1 MRGYRLFLAFNEL
14 LVEYVLIIHIQQ
26 GGARMLQQQKEIVQA
41 TVPVLQQHGEAITTE
56 FYSTLFEENPS
67 LFNIFNPANQQN
79 GGQARSL
86 AASIL
91 AYAAHIDKL
100 DQLGGMVNRITHKHA
115 SLEVQPEHYPLV
127 GDHLLRAIRTVL
139 GEAATPA
146 VIDAWGA
153 AYGQLAEIMTGAEQ
167 KLYTDGREQPGGWA
181 SYAAL
186 KVERKVVE
194 SETITSFHLASPTG
208 SPLPT
213 FEPGQYLGV
222 KAHVANS
229 TFTQIRQY
237 SLSKIADGRTYR
249 ISVKRESAPAHIAA
263 AENGLI
269 SNHLHESVD
278 EGDTILA
285 HVPQGDFV
293 LRDNNKPVVL
303 LSGGVGITPAI
314 CMFEHL
320 ACNSSHRPT
329 LFVHATTQRRHHA
342 FRDEVRSLAA
352 AHPHTRALVYYE
364 KVTPADV
371 QGLDYDLEGRITMD
385 SLRPY
390 LFEQETDF
398 YYCGPVGF
406 MAGVEGIL
414 DELNVPLANRYSEA
428 FAPDPSFVTELANA

>member
-1 MRGYRLFLAFNEL
+1 MS
-14 LVEYVLIIHIQQ
+14 YVSKINMYTKYILK
-26 GGARMLQQQKEIVQA
+26 GGAFMLQQQKEIVQA

-56 FYSTLFEENPS
+56 FYRTLFEENPS

-91 AYAAHIDKL
+91 AYAAHIDRL
-100 DQLGGMVNRITHKHA
+100 DQLSGMVNRITHKHA
-115 SLEVQPEHYPLV
+115 SLEVQPEHYPIV

-146 VIDAWGA
+146 VIDAWAA
-153 AYGQLAEIMTGAEQ
+153 AYEQLAAIMAGVEQ
-167 KLYTDGREQPGGWA
+167 KLYTEGREQPGGWA
-181 SYAAL
+181 GYAPL
-186 KVERKVVE
+186 TVQRKVVE

-208 SPLPT
+208 AALPA
-213 FEPGQYLGV
+213 FLPGQYLGV
-222 KAHVANS
+222 KAQLPDS
-229 TFTQIRQY
+229 PFTQIRQY
-237 SLSKIADGRTYR
+237 SLSRAANGTTYR
-249 ISVKRESAPAHIAA
+249 ISVKRESAPPHIAA

-269 SNHLHESVD
+269 SNHLHRSVH

-293 LRDNNKPVVL
+293 LRDNNRPVVL

-320 ACNSSHRPT
+320 ARSSSRPV

-342 FRDEVRSLAA
+342 FRDEVRALAA
-352 AHPHTRALVYYE
+352 AHPHTRALIYYE
-364 KVTPADV
+364 RVTPADV
-371 QGLDYDLEGRITMD
+371 QGRDYDLEGRITID

-390 LFEQETDF
+390 LFEQATDY

-406 MAGVEGIL
+406 MAAVEAVL
-414 DELNVPLANRYSEA
+414 DKLNVPLSDRYSEA

>member
-1 MRGYRLFLAFNEL
+1 
-14 LVEYVLIIHIQQ
+14 
-26 GGARMLQQQKEIVQA
+26 MLQQQKEIVQA
-41 TVPVLQQHGEAITTE
+41 TVPVLQQHGETITTE
-56 FYSTLFEENPS
+56 FYRTLFDENPS
-67 LFNIFNPANQQN
+67 LFDIFNPANQQN

-100 DQLGGMVNRITHKHA
+100 DKLGGMVNRITHKHA
-115 SLEVQPEHYPLV
+115 SLEVQPEHYPIV

-153 AYGQLAEIMTGAEQ
+153 AYGQLAKIMIGEEQ
-167 KLYTDGREQPGGWA
+167 KLYTEGQQQPGGWA
-181 SYAAL
+181 GYAPL

-194 SETITSFHLASPTG
+194 SETITSFHLVSPTG
-208 SPLPT
+208 ASLPP
-213 FEPGQYLGV
+213 FQPGQYLGV
-222 KAHVANS
+222 KAHVPDSA
-229 TFTQIRQY
+229 FTQIRQY

-249 ISVKRESAPAHIAA
+249 ISVKRETAPAHIAA

-269 SNHLHESVD
+269 SNHLHESVH

-293 LRDNNKPVVL
+293 LRDNSKPVVL

-320 ACNSSHRPT
+320 ARNSNSRPV

-342 FRDEVRSLAA
+342 FRDEVRALAA

-364 KVTPADV
+364 KVSPADV
-371 QGLDYDLEGRITMD
+371 QGCDFDVEGRLTVD

-390 LFEQETDF
+390 LFEQATDF

-406 MAGVEGIL
+406 MAAVERIL
-414 DELNVPLANRYSEA
+414 DELNVLLADRYSEA

>member
-1 MRGYRLFLAFNEL
+1 
-14 LVEYVLIIHIQQ
+14 
-26 GGARMLQQQKEIVQA
+26 MLQQQKEIVQA
-41 TVPVLQQHGEAITTE
+41 TVPVLQQHGETITTE
-56 FYSTLFEENPS
+56 FYRTLFEEHPS

-115 SLEVQPEHYPLV
+115 SLEVQAEHYPIV

-153 AYGQLAEIMTGAEQ
+153 AYGQLAEIMTGVEQ
-167 KLYTDGREQPGGWA
+167 KLYAEGQKQPGGWA
-181 SYAAL
+181 GYAPL

-194 SETITSFHLASPTG
+194 SETITSFHLISPAG
-208 SPLPT
+208 APLPS
-213 FEPGQYLGV
+213 FLPGQYLGV
-222 KAHVANS
+222 KAQAS
-229 TFTQIRQY
+229 DSAYTQIRQY
-237 SLSKIADGRTYR
+237 SLSQIANGRSYR

-269 SNHLHESVD
+269 SNHLHDSIN

-293 LRDNNKPVVL
+293 LRNNSKPAVL

-320 ACNSSHRPT
+320 ARNSSRLV
-329 LFVHATTQRRHHA
+329 LFVHATTQSRHHA
-342 FRDEVRSLAA
+342 FGDEIRALAA

-364 KVTPADV
+364 EVAPADT
-371 QGLDYDLEGRITMD
+371 QGRDYDLEGRITVD
-385 SLRPY
+385 SLRPH

-406 MAGVEGIL
+406 MAAVERIL
-414 DELNVPLANRYSEA
+414 DELNIPLANRYSEA

>member
-1 MRGYRLFLAFNEL
+1 
-14 LVEYVLIIHIQQ
+14 
-26 GGARMLQQQKEIVQA
+26 MLQHQKEIVQA
-41 TVPVLQQHGEAITTE
+41 TVPVLQQYGETITTE
-56 FYSTLFEENPS
+56 FYRTLFEENPS
-67 LFNIFNPANQQN
+67 LFDVFNPANQHN

-91 AYAAHIDKL
+91 AYAAHIDRL

-115 SLEVQPEHYPLV
+115 SLEVQPEHYPIV

-167 KLYTDGREQPGGWA
+167 KLYTEGREQPGGWA
-181 SYAAL
+181 GYAPL

-194 SETITSFHLASPTG
+194 SDTITSFYLVSPTG
-208 SPLPT
+208 AALPS
-213 FEPGQYLGV
+213 FQPGQYLGV
-222 KAHVANS
+222 KAHVPDSA
-229 TFTQIRQY
+229 FTQIRQY
-237 SLSKIADGRTYR
+237 SLSKIGDGRSYR

-263 AENGLI
+263 AEDGLI
-269 SNHLHESVD
+269 SNHLHQSVH

-285 HVPQGDFV
+285 HVPQGDFL
-293 LRDNNKPVVL
+293 LRDNDKPVVL

-320 ACNSSHRPT
+320 ARSSNARPV
-329 LFVHATTQRRHHA
+329 LFVHATAQRSHHA
-342 FRDEVRSLAA
+342 FRDEVRQLAA
-352 AHPHTRALVYYE
+352 AHPHTRALIYYE
-364 KVTPADV
+364 KVATADTK
-371 QGLDYDLEGRITMD
+371 GHEYDVEGRITID

-390 LFEQETDF
+390 LFEQETEF

-406 MAGVEGIL
+406 MAAVEGIL
-414 DELNVPLANRYSEA
+414 DELNIPLANRYSEA
-428 FAPDPSFVTELANA
+428 FAPDPSFATELANA